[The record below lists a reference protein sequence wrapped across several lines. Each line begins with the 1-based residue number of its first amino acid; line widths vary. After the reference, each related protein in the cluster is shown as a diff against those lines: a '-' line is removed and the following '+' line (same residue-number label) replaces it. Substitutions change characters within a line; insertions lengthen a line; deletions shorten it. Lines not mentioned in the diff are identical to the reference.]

1 MALAT
6 KCPQCGALFRVVADQ
21 LKLRGGLVR
30 CGQCRAVFDAI
41 GSLTYVEDSAVA
53 PLRPAKEE
61 TPAAGP
67 SPAPP
72 ADETPATR
80 HALGRST
87 TLRISPVPPATLAGN
102 LPPRGEPFS
111 VAAATNRP

>member
-53 PLRPAKEE
+53 PLRPAKQD
-61 TPAAGP
+61 TQTGGP

-72 ADETPATR
+72 AEETPAAR
-80 HALGRST
+80 HTLGCST
-87 TLRISPVPPATLAGN
+87 DRYVRGLA
-102 LPPRGEPFS
+102 
-111 VAAATNRP
+111 